1 LSHLQQKNV
10 KIHNLNLKIGENP
23 MNISRGIVLSL
34 LLSIASFGKSADS
47 GAALFEG
54 TKSFENGG
62 VACIACHN
70 VNSPKVIAGGSLAKD
85 LTMYG
90 GEAMAPT
97 VAMMI
102 TSSDAMP
109 SPLMTQAYRGHEI
122 TKAEGEAL
130 VAFFK
135 EVNPQS
141 KKGNIS
147 AIFWIFGLIGAVVI
161 FAGLIILGKKRVKN
175 RSVNQDMF
183 DRQLKSTWRS

>member
-1 LSHLQQKNV
+1 
-10 KIHNLNLKIGENP
+10 
-23 MNISRGIVLSL
+23 MNINRVI
-34 LLSIASFGKSADS
+34 LLSFLLSVASFGNTTDS

-54 TKSFENGG
+54 TKSFKNGG

-70 VNSPKVIAGGSLAKD
+70 VNSPSVIAGGALAKD

-109 SPLMTQAYRGHEI
+109 SPLMTKAYAGHEI
-122 TKAEGEAL
+122 TKKESESL

-135 EVNPQS
+135 KVDPKSTE
-141 KKGNIS
+141 GGM
-147 AIFWIFGLIGAVVI
+147 AGLFWIFGLLGAGGI
-161 FAGLIILGKKRVKN
+161 FAGLTILGKKRVKN
-175 RSVNQDMF
+175 RSVNQEMF

>member
-1 LSHLQQKNV
+1 
-10 KIHNLNLKIGENP
+10 
-23 MNISRGIVLSL
+23 MNISRLIILSF
-34 LLSIASFGKSADS
+34 LLSVASFGGSSADS

-54 TKSFENGG
+54 TTSFENGG

-70 VNSPKVIAGGSLAKD
+70 VNNPSVIAGGTLAKD

-109 SPLMTQAYRGHEI
+109 SPLMTKAYAGHEI
-122 TKAEGEAL
+122 TKEEGASL

-135 EVNPQS
+135 KVDPKSTE
-141 KKGNIS
+141 GGM
-147 AIFWIFGLIGAVVI
+147 AGLFWIFGLLGAGGI
-161 FAGLIILGKKRVKN
+161 FAGLTVLGKKRVKN
-175 RSVNQDMF
+175 RSVNQEMF

>member
-1 LSHLQQKNV
+1 MLKFTIS
-10 KIHNLNLKIGENP
+10 IKIGEDP
-23 MNISRGIVLSL
+23 MNISRLVLLSL
-34 LLSIASFGKSADS
+34 LLSIASFGKNADS

-54 TKSFENGG
+54 TKSFKNGG

-90 GEAMAPT
+90 GEDMAPT
-97 VAMMI
+97 IAMMI

-109 SPLMTQAYRGHEI
+109 SPVMTKAYAGHEV
-122 TKAEGEAL
+122 TKKEGADL

-135 EVNPQS
+135 TVNPQS
-141 KKGNIS
+141 TNGGS
-147 AIFWIFGLIGAVVI
+147 AGLFWIIGLLGAGGIFG
-161 FAGLIILGKKRVKN
+161 GLTLLGRKRVKN
-175 RSVNQDMF
+175 KSVNQDMF

>member
-1 LSHLQQKNV
+1 
-10 KIHNLNLKIGENP
+10 
-23 MNISRGIVLSL
+23 MNISRVILLSL
-34 LLSIASFGKSADS
+34 LLSVASFGDNADS

-54 TKSFENGG
+54 TKAFKNGG

-70 VNSPKVIAGGSLAKD
+70 VNSPSVIAGGTLAKD

-97 VAMMI
+97 VAMML

-109 SPLMTQAYRGHEI
+109 SPLMTNAYVGHEI
-122 TKAEGEAL
+122 TKEEGASL

-135 EVNPQS
+135 KVDTKSTEEG
-141 KKGNIS
+141 KAGL
-147 AIFWIFGLIGAVVI
+147 FWIVGLLGAGGIFG
-161 FAGLIILGKKRVKN
+161 GLTLLGRKRVKN